1 MKEKR
6 KKDRFAAILLSIAYS
21 LKSVI
26 IVTECI
32 SDRNETN
39 KHNNCQNL
47 ICALNVHLSHE
58 Y

>member
-6 KKDRFAAILLSIAYS
+6 KKAAILLSIAYS

-26 IVTECI
+26 IVSECI